1 MNIFT
6 NNIKEQNMFK
16 EILNTINNDQNLKIS
31 FKDIMDSEKAYY
43 IYSLTKTG
51 NKNSVVVCSNVLSAN
66 KMMQDL
72 KFFSD
77 IEIIYYPAKQIVYY
91 DVEAESKEIQNDR
104 MYALSKINE
113 KSKKIIVTTIDALQ
127 LPLPEEI
134 SADAQTFE
142 IKLDQEIN
150 FTKLAQRL
158 DKMRI

>member
-1 MNIFT
+1 
-6 NNIKEQNMFK
+6 
-16 EILNTINNDQNLKIS
+16 
-31 FKDIMDSEKAYY
+31 
-43 IYSLTKTG
+43 
-51 NKNSVVVCSNVLSAN
+51 
-66 KMMQDL
+66 MMQDL

-113 KSKKIIVTTIDALQ
+113 KGQKIIVTTIDALQ

-134 SADAQTFE
+134 SDDAQTFE
-142 IKLDQEIN
+142 VKLDQEIN

-158 DKMRI
+158 GKMRK